1 MSTIKVTTVV
11 AAIAALALS
20 AIPASAQDGRPGN
33 GDQQNQSRAERRRPR
48 ADNGGQ
54 RQRGEGRQAQANRA
68 PRNNNSEQAV
78 PRREAVPTDSVGG
91 RDGGR
96 DRNRQVAP
104 PRGSRDSGRYNGP
117 RDSGS
122 YNGPRYLP
130 PGRSAR
136 SYSRSPRVYVAPY
149 GYRPRGYRAGWNAN
163 LYFGSPYGYG
173 PGYGSRGYYNR
184 GAYGYYALPQGFA
197 YGSLRIVD
205 APRHAPVFVDGYYA
219 GEVDDYDGIF
229 QRLNLEPGGH
239 QIEIEAYPGAPPM
252 TFDVYIEPGRTVT
265 IHARP

>member
-1 MSTIKVTTVV
+1 MSTIKVTTIA

-20 AIPASAQDGRPGN
+20 AIPVSAQDGRRGN
-33 GDQQNQSRAERRRPR
+33 GDEQSQSRAERRRPR
-48 ADNGGQ
+48 ADTGGQ
-54 RQRGEGRQAQANRA
+54 RGERRQPRAERGARNDDSQRAA
-68 PRNNNSEQAV
+68 PRRQAV
-78 PRREAVPTDSVGG
+78 PRDSVEARRGG
-91 RDGGR
+91 RDGGQRVVPQRNPR
-96 DRNRQVAP
+96 DTGRYDGR
-104 PRGSRDSGRYNGP
+104 RDGARYNGGVYRPAP
-117 RDSGS
+117 RVTRG
-122 YNGPRYLP
+122 
-130 PGRSAR
+130 
-136 SYSRSPRVYVAPY
+136 YSRPSRVYVVPY
-149 GYRPRGYRAGWNAN
+149 GYRPRGYRAGWNSN

-184 GAYGYYALPQGFA
+184 GAYGYYPLPQGFA

-229 QRLNLEPGGH
+229 QRLNLAPGGH